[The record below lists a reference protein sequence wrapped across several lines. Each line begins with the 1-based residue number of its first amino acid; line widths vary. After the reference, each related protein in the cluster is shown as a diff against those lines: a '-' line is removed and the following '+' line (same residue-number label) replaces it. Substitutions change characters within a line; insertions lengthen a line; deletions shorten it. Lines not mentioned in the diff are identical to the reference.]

1 MHQVNEIQ
9 TNQLGPHEDL
19 HNTVIKHL
27 NSEFK
32 RPIAQHTQQ
41 AFEDTLLWLS
51 DWHGE
56 VYLDACCGVGESTL
70 NLAQRHPNV
79 RIIGVDK
86 SALRLQ
92 KHGSY
97 VHKSAKHDNIKSQN
111 ISVLAVKNYRVIQA
125 DLNDFWRLLRDT
137 IEQSPARVKWK
148 LTKQFVFYPN
158 PYPKKSQLGK
168 RWHGSAVF
176 PDIMACCS
184 NIEIRSNWRIYVEEF
199 ITAMSIL
206 GYQASVEA
214 LLIDSHNPPITPFER
229 KYAESGQA
237 LWTATTRGT
246 GNDR

>member
-1 MHQVNEIQ
+1 MQQANQIH
-9 TNQLGPHEDL
+9 TNQLGPHEAL
-19 HNTVIKHL
+19 HRTVMKHL

-32 RPIAQHTQQ
+32 RPIAQHTQR
-41 AFEDTLLWLS
+41 AFDEALLWLS
-51 DWHGE
+51 DWQGE

-70 NLAQRHPNV
+70 SLAKMYPNV

-97 VHKSAKHDNIKSQN
+97 VHKDAKQDNIKA
-111 ISVLAVKNYRVIQA
+111 LEVKNYRIIQA
-125 DLNDFWRLLRDT
+125 DLNDFWRLLRNT
-137 IEQSPARVKWK
+137 VEQRPVQVSWK
-148 LTKQFVFYPN
+148 LSRQFLFYPN

-176 PDIMACCS
+176 PDIIACCS
-184 NIEIRSNWRIYVEEF
+184 HIEIRSNWRIYLEEF
-199 ITAMSIL
+199 VSAMGIL
-206 GYQASVEA
+206 GYQTSVEP

-237 LWTATTRGT
+237 LWTATT
-246 GNDR
+246 